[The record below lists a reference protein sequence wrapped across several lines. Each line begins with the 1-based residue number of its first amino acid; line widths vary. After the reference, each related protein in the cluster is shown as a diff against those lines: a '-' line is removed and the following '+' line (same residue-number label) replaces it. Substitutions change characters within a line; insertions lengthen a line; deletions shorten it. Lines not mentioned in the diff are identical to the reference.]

1 MGTLVSME
9 TGHPV
14 DSSSWECARI
24 SKAQRW
30 GHTAVCRPLS
40 CTRSPSLPHPRPPQ
54 TYLLQVVVS
63 AGISNPGLSHTGQPC
78 PHPGQHSPI
87 PELGTSVGSPG

>member
-9 TGHPV
+9 TGRPV

-24 SKAQRW
+24 SEGPGLGPHCALLSSHPPHPTLGPHR
-30 GHTAVCRPLS
+30 HTCSEGRVSAHMPAAARVTPANLALGLDW
-40 CTRSPSLPHPRPPQ
+40 RSP
-54 TYLLQVVVS
+54 
-63 AGISNPGLSHTGQPC
+63 A
-78 PHPGQHSPI
+78 